1 MMKKQKF
8 DFETFFV
15 KFKDIHS
22 LSKFQSFA
30 EINGWTYFPWS
41 TMLLPT
47 EHYLVFNIQR
57 NNVPLPKHA
66 FTRSIKDF
74 ASTEKVFDLS
84 KFDLTIYPIPS
95 VLKAVIM
102 SISSKKQIIEFL

>member
-41 TMLLPT
+41 AMLFT
-47 EHYLVFNIQR
+47 EHYLVFNIRR

-84 KFDLTIYPIPS
+84 KFDLTISPIPS